1 MRPRISIGKR
11 KILDFF
17 LQILPFCSS
26 CSCASALSPHTA
38 AVKIFPSILVLSL
51 LLTGCTT
58 VGPDHKSP
66 QMDLPASFSNNG
78 IQWKRTSTPKVYE
91 NSRWWRVFGDST
103 LNELAAATASQNL
116 SLQAA
121 SARLREARALS
132 RSSRTAVLPSL
143 DFNGDVSRR
152 KFIFGQGGNLQINTF
167 SLPLDLAYEVDL
179 WGKVRRQVEGANA
192 REAVAQASFVA
203 TQLTLTADTAQTYWA
218 LRGLDADRAL
228 LVSSIAL
235 RKESLALVE
244 ARFRAGTVNALDVS
258 RGQTE
263 VANLEAELI
272 GVDRNRSELV
282 NALAVLTGRNAG
294 SFSVAAQAKIPKPPS
309 IPAGLPADLLLRRPD
324 LYAAERTVA
333 AANAD
338 IGVAKAAYYPSLS
351 LRLGG
356 GLSALDFEKLF
367 RADATIWSLG
377 SSLTYPIIG
386 QKKIKADYD
395 AAVARHQAASL
406 DYKQSVLV
414 ALREAEDGLTGLD
427 FLGRQEEAQ
436 NKAVVAAEKTLD
448 ISRKRF
454 EAGLVSFLEVVDAE
468 RTLLSTQRQAASVR
482 AQRLAVS
489 VNLIKALGGSW

>member
-1 MRPRISIGKR
+1 MCPRISIGKR
-11 KILDFF
+11 KFTEFF
-17 LQILPFCSS
+17 SAYPLFHSS
-26 CSCASALSPHTA
+26 CSCVKKLSHHTARVKFFSVVLASSAL
-38 AVKIFPSILVLSL
+38 L
-51 LLTGCTT
+51 LGCTT
-58 VGPDHKSP
+58 VGPDHERP
-66 QMDLPASFSNNG
+66 QMDLPASYSKNG
-78 IQWKRTSTPKVYE
+78 VTWKRTSAPKVYE
-91 NSRWWRVFGDST
+91 STTWWKVFGDST
-103 LNELAAATASQNL
+103 LNDLASATASQNL

-121 SARLREARALS
+121 AARLQEARALS
-132 RSSRTAVLPSL
+132 RASRTAVLPSL
-143 DFNGDVSRR
+143 DFNGDLSRR
-152 KFIFGQGGNLQINTF
+152 KFIFGQGGSLQVNNF
-167 SLPLDLAYEVDL
+167 SLPLDLSYEVDL
-179 WGKVRRQVEGANA
+179 WGKVRRQVEGAEA
-192 REAVAQASFVA
+192 REAVSRASLVA
-203 TQLTLTADTAQTYWA
+203 TRLTLTADTAQTYWA

-282 NALAVLTGRNAG
+282 NALAVLTGRHAG
-294 SFSVAAQAKIPKPPS
+294 SFSIAAKAKIPKPPG
-309 IPAGLPADLLLRRPD
+309 IPSGIPSDLLLRRPD

-333 AANAD
+333 AANAE
-338 IGVAKAAYYPSLS
+338 IGVAKAAYYPSLN
-351 LRLGG
+351 LRAGG
-356 GLSALDFEKLF
+356 GLAALDLDRLF
-367 RADATIWSLG
+367 GLDASIWSLG
-377 SSLTYPIIG
+377 ASLTYPIIG
-386 QKKIKADYD
+386 QKRIQANYD

-427 FLGRQEEAQ
+427 FLQRQEEAQ
-436 NKAVVAAEKTLD
+436 NKAVVAAQSTLD

-468 RTLLSTQRQAASVR
+468 RTLLSTQRQAASIR